1 MEVIVLQKLEDTAHG
16 LLLSVLS
23 LKPFWFLILCGW
35 PAWLSFV
42 LDSESLQNV
51 PFEPFALQYHSDV
64 PWWGCIFIN
73 YGGYLKV
80 EGPLGIL
87 LDYFMATFL
96 PSIVCVLFLE
106 LLVIRHCPLI
116 FSIFPLL
123 FSIAFFPE
131 GFTRLYLIFFYR
143 VFNFWYHVFNFWELF
158 NITWMFLFI
167 ELFHKCSTLSLWGYC
182 EFLFPTVIFFL
193 FLRVLLF
200 LVVSFLSLFLFYGCI
215 FFLIKGY

>member
-51 PFEPFALQYHSDV
+51 LFEPFALQYHSDV

-116 FSIFPLL
+116 FSI
-123 FSIAFFPE
+123 
-131 GFTRLYLIFFYR
+131 Y
-143 VFNFWYHVFNFWELF
+143 
-158 NITWMFLFI
+158 FL
-167 ELFHKCSTLSLWGYC
+167 CY
-182 EFLFPTVIFFL
+182 
-193 FLRVLLF
+193 
-200 LVVSFLSLFLFYGCI
+200 FLSLFFLKDLLVFTLFFSI
-215 FFLIKGY
+215 EFLISGIMFLISESCSILPECSFL

>member
-1 MEVIVLQKLEDTAHG
+1 M
-16 LLLSVLS
+16 
-23 LKPFWFLILCGW
+23 
-35 PAWLSFV
+35 
-42 LDSESLQNV
+42 
-51 PFEPFALQYHSDV
+51 
-64 PWWGCIFIN
+64 
-73 YGGYLKV
+73 KV
-80 EGPLGIL
+80 EGPLGIS

-106 LLVIRHCPLI
+106 LLVIRRCPLI
-116 FSIFPLL
+116 FFIFPFL

-131 GFTRLYLIFFYR
+131 GFTHLYLIFFYW

-167 ELFHKCSTLSLWGYC
+167 ELCFINAVPYLF
-182 EFLFPTVIFFL
+182 EVIVIFLFPTVIFFL

-215 FFLIKGY
+215 F